1 VSGAGVPLHRRPRLL
16 LLLAIATAGLVSV
29 WHLGLAPWE
38 LWGDGERVALLGRFF
53 AAALSPTLTSES
65 GLATAMLPRIARAT
79 TNTVVFATA
88 ATSLALVAG
97 SLLGLLASRRFWT
110 LFAATRAAA
119 PLLHGSVRAFA
130 GLLRSIHE
138 VLWALMIL
146 AAFGLSPA
154 AAVLAI
160 AIPYS
165 GTFAKIFSE
174 MLDET
179 GPEAGEALRLAGAP
193 TLGVFAFGL
202 LPGALP
208 DMGAYAFY
216 RFECALRSAAI
227 LGFFGFAT
235 LGKLIFEAAGE
246 LHFHETWTGLYALF
260 ALILAVEW
268 WSGALRQRLTVA

>member
-1 VSGAGVPLHRRPRLL
+1 LSFAGVPFYHRPRLL
-16 LLLAIATAGLVSV
+16 LLLAISGAGLLSV
-29 WHLGLAPWE
+29 WHLRLAPWD
-38 LWGDGERVALLGRFF
+38 LWGDGERVALLGHFF
-53 AAALSPTLTSES
+53 AAAVSPALRSES
-65 GLATAMLPRIARAT
+65 GLATAMLPRVVQAAA
-79 TNTVVFATA
+79 NTVVFATA

-97 SLLGLLASRRFWT
+97 TLLGLLASRRFWA
-110 LFAATRAAA
+110 LFATTRAIA
-119 PLLHGSVRAFA
+119 PLLHAGVRAVV

-174 MLDET
+174 MLDEA
-179 GPEAGEALRLAGAP
+179 GPEASEALRLVGAP
-193 TLGVFAFGL
+193 TLSVFAFGL
-202 LPGALP
+202 VPGALP

-227 LGFFGFAT
+227 LGFFGFPT